1 MLLDVLRGGNIQ
13 EIIISLLVSAFVVF
27 CLLPVHEYAH
37 AFVAYKLGDN
47 TARLK
52 GRLTLSP
59 LAHIDVMG
67 AIMILLVGFG
77 YAKAVPV
84 NPRNFKNPKL
94 GMAITALA
102 GPASNIIMAFIFM
115 LLANAVDAVAVLLPY
130 SNLSYIALS
139 ALFTFFYLAAEIN
152 VMLAVFNLLPI
163 PPLDGSRIATLVIP
177 TKYYFKIMQY
187 ERYIKIVV
195 LVLLFTGILTKPLAI
210 ISSFVLSGIDFVTDL
225 PFIFIH

>member
-115 LLANAVDAVAVLLPY
+115 LLANVVDAAAVLLPY

-163 PPLDGSRIATLVIP
+163 PPLDGSRIATLIIP

-195 LVLLFTGILTKPLAI
+195 LVLLFTGILTKPLGI
-210 ISSFVLSGIDFVTDL
+210 ISSFVLSGIEFVTGL